1 MANRGSGEERKP
13 KRLSELFIGRKAD
26 EEAVVKLLELPL
38 LDSKKRK
45 TQIITLCGEAGVGK
59 TRLAQAVAS
68 SMIERGRFPG
78 GIFEVV
84 CDRVTD
90 ARGLALTILKKLGM
104 YDAEAI
110 PSPSD
115 ALVEFLKEQEGPML
129 LLLDGLDGINSDE
142 AGTLLKNCLAASS
155 SLIILAT
162 CRRPLDLGKD
172 EHCFTVEAMIP
183 EEAVELLMRYIPYRK
198 IQAELRRMSSE
209 QRVKLFSRILDLTE
223 RIPVCLM
230 LAARRLV
237 TRGQELK
244 IKEFDSQI
252 LLFLEIASE
261 ELMSVVESPELKHL
275 PEKSRA
281 LRASLDLSYSHLS
294 ESAQQ
299 VFARTSF
306 FPGGL
311 SREYDDLWE
320 LLGDD
325 WIDAAEEMVRYSL
338 ARYDRLAERYT
349 MLRLVM
355 DYAREKLDEGEGDS
369 FRHKVAEFWAEFA
382 RWHDLMMDVGPVQE
396 SASQLLVLSDEP
408 SRRQQEDALLESDSF
423 VALAE
428 ENDNVLYAAEWAL
441 HAGDEAGLG
450 ILDAMED
457 YLTLSVQWYMQEK
470 LYHLA
475 LAQRRQLARTDPQEY
490 MPDLAMTLNNMA
502 ELMRKT
508 RNFNGAK
515 PHLQE
520 ALEIYRRLARSQ
532 PDAYMPALA
541 TTLNNM
547 GILLR
552 DMDCPDEALKHHE
565 EALDIRRKLV
575 QASPN
580 VHMPVLSI
588 TLGNMGVLL
597 NDMGHPDK
605 ALKHY
610 QEALETIRR
619 LFVRYPAV
627 YALKLLNT
635 IRGIVEVYRKL
646 GMDHEAAEC
655 EREIGEIMKTL
666 G

>member
-13 KRLSELFIGRKAD
+13 KRLDELFIGRKAD
-26 EEAVVKLLELPL
+26 KDAVVELLELPL
-38 LDSKKRK
+38 LDSKKHKARV
-45 TQIITLCGEAGVGK
+45 ITLCGEAGVGK

-68 SMIERGRFPG
+68 SMLEDGRFPG
-78 GIFEVV
+78 GILEIV

-90 ARGLALTILKKLGM
+90 ARRLALTILKKLGM
-104 YDAEAI
+104 YDAEVI
-110 PSPSD
+110 PGPSE
-115 ALVEFLKEQEGPML
+115 ALVEFLKEQEDPML
-129 LLLDGLDGINSDE
+129 LLLDALDGLNSEE
-142 AGTLLKNCLAASS
+142 AGTLLKKCLAASS
-155 SLIILAT
+155 SLIILTT
-162 CRRPLDLGKD
+162 CRRPLDLGED
-172 EHCFTVEAMIP
+172 ERCFTVEPMIP
-183 EEAVELLMRYIPYRK
+183 EEAAELFMRCIPYRK

-209 QRVKLFSRILDLTE
+209 QRVELFSRILDLTQ
-223 RIPVCLM
+223 RIPECLI

-237 TRGQELK
+237 TRGQEL
-244 IKEFDSQI
+244 
-252 LLFLEIASE
+252 E
-261 ELMSVVESPELKHL
+261 ELLEVASQELMRVVESPELKHL
-275 PEKSRA
+275 PDESRS
-281 LRASLDLSYSHLS
+281 LRASLDISYSHLS

-299 VFARTSF
+299 VFARMSF

-355 DYAREKLDEGEGDS
+355 EYAREKLDESGGEN
-369 FRHKVAEFWAEFA
+369 FRHKTAEFWAEFA

-396 SASQLLVLSDEP
+396 SVSQLLVLSDEP
-408 SRRQQEDALLESDSF
+408 SRRQQEDQLLESDSF

-428 ENDNVLYAAEWAL
+428 ENDNVLHAAEWAL

-508 RNFNGAK
+508 RNFNGAE

-520 ALEIYRRLARSQ
+520 ALEIYRRLSRSQ
-532 PDAYMPALA
+532 PDVYMPALA

-580 VHMPVLSI
+580 IHMPGLAI
-588 TLGNMGVLL
+588 TLGNMGMLL
-597 NDMGHPDK
+597 NDMGHHDK

-610 QEALETIRR
+610 QEALETVRR

-627 YALKLLNT
+627 YTLKLLNT
-635 IRGIVEVYRKL
+635 LRDIMEVYKKL
-646 GMDHEAAEC
+646 RMDDEAAEC

-666 G
+666 S

>member
-1 MANRGSGEERKP
+1 MANGGSGEERKP
-13 KRLSELFIGRKAD
+13 KRLFELFIGRKAD
-26 EEAVVKLLELPL
+26 KEAVVKLLELPL
-38 LDSKKRK
+38 LDSKKHKARM
-45 TQIITLCGEAGVGK
+45 ITLCGEAGVGK

-68 SMIERGRFPG
+68 SMIETGRFPG
-78 GIFEVV
+78 GVFEVV

-104 YDAEAI
+104 YDAEVI

-115 ALVEFLKEQEGPML
+115 ALVEFLKEQEDPML
-129 LLLDGLDGINSDE
+129 LLLDGLDATNSDE
-142 AGTLLKNCLAASS
+142 AKTLLKNCLAASS
-155 SLIILAT
+155 SLIILTT

-172 EHCFTVEAMIP
+172 EHCFTVEPMIP
-183 EEAVELLMRYIPYRK
+183 VEAAELFMRYIPYRK

-209 QRVKLFSRILDLTE
+209 QRVKLFSQILDLTE
-223 RIPVCLM
+223 RIPVCLI

-252 LLFLEIASE
+252 LLFLEMASE
-261 ELMSVVESPELKHL
+261 ELMKVVESPELKSL
-275 PEKSRA
+275 PEESRA

-294 ESAQQ
+294 ESVQQ
-299 VFARTSF
+299 VFARMSF

-325 WIDAAEEMVRYSL
+325 WVDAAEEMVRYSL

-349 MLRLVM
+349 MLSLVI
-355 DYAREKLDEGEGDS
+355 DYAREKLEQGESDS

-408 SRRQQEDALLESDSF
+408 SRRQQEDVLLESDSF

-428 ENDNVLYAAEWAL
+428 ENDNVLHAAEWAL
-441 HAGDEAGLG
+441 HSGDEAGLG

-490 MPDLAMTLNNMA
+490 MPDLAMTLNNTA

-508 RNFNGAK
+508 RNFGGAR

-552 DMDCPDEALKHHE
+552 DMDFPDEALKHHE
-565 EALDIRRKLV
+565 EALDIRRKLI

-580 VHMPVLSI
+580 IHMPVLAI

-610 QEALETIRR
+610 QEALETVRR
-619 LFVRYPAV
+619 LFVRYPAI

-635 IRGIVEVYRKL
+635 LRDMMEVYRKL
-646 GMDHEAAEC
+646 GMDDEAAEC

>member
-1 MANRGSGEERKP
+1 MRNRGSGEKRKP
-13 KRLSELFIGRKAD
+13 KRLDELFIGRKAD
-26 EEAVVKLLELPL
+26 KDAVVRLLELPL
-38 LDSKKRK
+38 LDSKKHKAR
-45 TQIITLCGEAGVGK
+45 IITLYGDAGVGK
-59 TRLAQAVAS
+59 TRLAQEVVG
-68 SMIERGRFPG
+68 SMIESGRFPG
-78 GIFEVV
+78 GVSEVV
-84 CDRVTD
+84 CDRMTD
-90 ARGLALTILKKLGM
+90 ARRLALTILKKLGM
-104 YDAEAI
+104 YDAEVI

-115 ALVEFLKEQEGPML
+115 ALVEFLKEQESPML
-129 LLLDGLDGINSDE
+129 LLLDAIDGLNPDE
-142 AGTLLKNCLAASS
+142 AKTLLKNCLAASS
-155 SLIILAT
+155 SLVILTT

-172 EHCFTVEAMIP
+172 EHCFTVESMIP
-183 EEAVELLMRYIPYRK
+183 EEAAELFMRYIPYRK
-198 IQAELRRMSSE
+198 IQAELRRMSLE

-237 TRGQELK
+237 TRGQKLEEL
-244 IKEFDSQI
+244 
-252 LLFLEIASE
+252 LETASE
-261 ELMSVVESPELKHL
+261 ELMSIVESPELEHL
-275 PEKSRA
+275 TEKSRS

-294 ESAQQ
+294 ETVQQ
-299 VFARTSF
+299 VFARMSF

-338 ARYDRLAERYT
+338 VRYDRFTERYT
-349 MLRLVM
+349 MLRLVI
-355 DYAREKLDEGEGDS
+355 DYAREKLEQSEGDS

-408 SRRQQEDALLESDSF
+408 SRRRQEDALLESDSF

-428 ENDNVLYAAEWAL
+428 ENDNVLHAAEWAL

-457 YLTLSVQWYMQEK
+457 YLTLSMQWYMQEK

-475 LAQRRQLARTDPQEY
+475 LAQRRQLARTDPREY
-490 MPDLAMTLNNMA
+490 MPDLAMTLNNTA

-532 PDAYMPALA
+532 PDAYMSALA

-565 EALDIRRKLV
+565 EALDIRRKLAQV
-575 QASPN
+575 SPN
-580 VHMPVLSI
+580 VHMSVLAI
-588 TLGNMGVLL
+588 TLGNMGALL
-597 NDMGHPDK
+597 NEMGHPDK

-610 QEALETIRR
+610 QESLETVRR

-635 IRGIVEVYRKL
+635 IRDVVDVYRKL

>member
-1 MANRGSGEERKP
+1 MRDRGSGEERKP
-13 KRLSELFIGRKAD
+13 KRLDELLIGRKAD
-26 EEAVVKLLELPL
+26 RDAVVELLELSL
-38 LDSKKRK
+38 IDSKKHKARI
-45 TQIITLCGEAGVGK
+45 TTLCGEAGVGK

-68 SMIERGRFPG
+68 SMIESGRFPG
-78 GIFEVV
+78 GVSEVV

-90 ARGLALTILKKLGM
+90 ARRLALTILKKLGM
-104 YDAEAI
+104 YDAEVI

-115 ALVEFLKEQEGPML
+115 ALVEFLKEQESPML
-129 LLLDGLDGINSDE
+129 LLLDALDGLNSDE
-142 AGTLLKNCLAASS
+142 ARTLLKNCLAASS
-155 SLIILAT
+155 SLIILTT

-172 EHCFTVEAMIP
+172 EHCFTVEPMIP
-183 EEAVELLMRYIPYRK
+183 EEAAELFMRYIPYRK

-209 QRVKLFSRILDLTE
+209 QRVELFSRILDLTE
-223 RIPVCLM
+223 RIPVCLV

-237 TRGQELK
+237 TRGQKLEEL
-244 IKEFDSQI
+244 
-252 LLFLEIASE
+252 LEIASE
-261 ELMSVVESPELKHL
+261 ELMRVVKSPELKHVT
-275 PEKSRA
+275 EKSRS

-294 ESAQQ
+294 EPAQQ
-299 VFARTSF
+299 VFARMSF

-320 LLGDD
+320 LLGDE

-338 ARYDRLAERYT
+338 VRYDRLAERYT

-355 DYAREKLDEGEGDS
+355 DYAREKLDKSEGDS

-382 RWHDLMMDVGPVQE
+382 RWHDLMMDVGPEQE
-396 SASQLLVLSDEP
+396 SVSQLLVLSDEP
-408 SRRQQEDALLESDSF
+408 SRRQQEDVLLESDSF

-441 HAGDEAGLG
+441 YAGDEAGLG

-470 LYHLA
+470 LYYLA
-475 LAQRRQLARTDPQEY
+475 LAQRHQLARTDPQEY
-490 MPDLAMTLNNMA
+490 MPDLAMTLNNTA

-532 PDAYMPALA
+532 PDTYMPALA

-547 GILLR
+547 GILLK
-552 DMDCPDEALKHHE
+552 DMDCSDEALKHHE

-580 VHMPVLSI
+580 IHMPVLAI
-588 TLGNMGVLL
+588 TLGNMGMLL
-597 NDMGHPDK
+597 NDMGHTDK

-610 QEALETIRR
+610 QEALETVRR

-635 IRGIVEVYRKL
+635 LRDITEVYRKL
-646 GMDHEAAEC
+646 GMGDEAAEC